1 MLLSSSL
8 AVSAVFPYGERT
20 HRQVGLSAPGQRG
33 WPLFQG
39 IGETNEEGFGSVL
52 TGLNY

>member
-8 AVSAVFPYGERT
+8 AVSVFFPYGERT
-20 HRQVGLSAPGQRG
+20 HKQVGLSAVGQRG

-39 IGETNEEGFGSVL
+39 VGETL
-52 TGLNY
+52 TKKDLGLC